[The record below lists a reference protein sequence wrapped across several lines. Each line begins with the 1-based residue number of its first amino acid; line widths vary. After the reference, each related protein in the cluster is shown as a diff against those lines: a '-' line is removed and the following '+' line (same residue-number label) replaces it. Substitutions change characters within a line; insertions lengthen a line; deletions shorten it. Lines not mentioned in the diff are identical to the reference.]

1 MRDALKSTKAADEAT
16 AAKNEGAGSDAG
28 PGEPGDVVADGPRER
43 LLAAAAKLF
52 ALRGYGNVTVRDIT
66 NEAGTN
72 MAMVSYYFGG
82 RDGLYREVLD
92 RIFGIIDASIAPGR
106 GLPPLERVSFY
117 ARSLDALH
125 SRYREIAPILYH
137 EILHPSPAFRERFS
151 VTISG
156 LVLFL
161 KEAFVEGQ
169 ERGVFRSDA
178 DPVLMSYVVASV
190 VNYRHIFRAVV
201 ELVLPELAEE
211 ERAVE
216 PLLKLLLEGME
227 PR

>member
-1 MRDALKSTKAADEAT
+1 MRDALKATKATDEAT
-16 AAKNEGAGSDAG
+16 AAKDEGAGSDVR
-28 PGEPGDVVADGPRER
+28 PGETGDAPAEGPRDR
-43 LLAAAAKLF
+43 LLAAAEKLF

-82 RDGLYREVLD
+82 RDGLYCEVLD

-156 LVLFL
+156 LVRFL

-169 ERGVFRSDA
+169 KSGVFRIDA

>member
-1 MRDALKSTKAADEAT
+1 MKA
-16 AAKNEGAGSDAG
+16 
-28 PGEPGDVVADGPRER
+28 R
-43 LLAAAAKLF
+43 
-52 ALRGYGNVTVRDIT
+52 
-66 NEAGTN
+66 
-72 MAMVSYYFGG
+72 
-82 RDGLYREVLD
+82 
-92 RIFGIIDASIAPGR
+92 
-106 GLPPLERVSFY
+106 
-117 ARSLDALH
+117 
-125 SRYREIAPILYH
+125 
-137 EILHPSPAFRERFS
+137 FRERFS

-156 LVLFL
+156 LVRFL

-169 ERGVFRSDA
+169 KSGVFRNDA